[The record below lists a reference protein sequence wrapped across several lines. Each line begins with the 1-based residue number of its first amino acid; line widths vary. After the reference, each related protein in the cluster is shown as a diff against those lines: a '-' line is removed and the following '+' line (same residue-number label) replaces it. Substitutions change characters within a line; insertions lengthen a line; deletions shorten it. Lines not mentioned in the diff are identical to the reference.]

1 MNYWQMHHRLDS
13 LLVRRFSE
21 VIKDRNGFLNAL
33 ERIPTC
39 LCHGDADR
47 RNLKFRVKGND
58 DEELVAFDWALA
70 GLSVLGDD
78 VHRLIHS
85 AVMFKVDSENL
96 KELEQLAYSS
106 YINNLSDAGWKD
118 DDRVVRLGFTTSS
131 VVQSFIVIL
140 AGLMSRLREKKWIAL
155 YEEFL
160 ECQFSEMLVR
170 ILSLFEYQMDLA
182 GETTRLMKETA

>member
-1 MNYWQMHHRLDS
+1 M
-13 LLVRRFSE
+13 
-21 VIKDRNGFLNAL
+21 
-33 ERIPTC
+33 
-39 LCHGDADR
+39 
-47 RNLKFRVKGND
+47 
-58 DEELVAFDWALA
+58 AFDWALA

-85 AVMFKVDSENL
+85 AVMFAKVDSENL